1 MDSSKNLLLSL
12 GKIDEVTLESAAVA
26 ETETGVE
33 AESAAVAETE
43 AGVEAETA
51 AAAEA
56 AAAGPQA

>member
-1 MDSSKNLLLSL
+1 VDSSKNLLLSL
-12 GKIDEVTLESAAVA
+12 GKIDEVTL
-26 ETETGVE
+26 
-33 AESAAVAETE
+33 ESAAVAETE